1 MIKKKNLQSADLL
14 QHGEPMSIK
23 ESYCTRKKKEK
34 KENRGAKS
42 TLQQITTNLTFL
54 SLNLTLS
61 SNLKKKKKRKK
72 NSA

>member
-1 MIKKKNLQSADLL
+1 
-14 QHGEPMSIK
+14 MSIK